1 MFEARLKI
9 VLGVFAAALLAI
21 VVRLVDLQIVR
32 ADEFRRQA
40 EQALLRPARMLPF
53 VRGRILDR
61 LGTELAAD
69 QPCWEI
75 AVDYGVV
82 AGVVEPDPGY
92 LRSRARHLLRTSADT
107 HLTLPQAEQEVRRRI
122 ERLWL
127 DLAYLSG
134 ESVDHVR
141 QRAGEVRERIARV
154 RALVSRRRGFDTP
167 VAEER
172 MRHPIVGGLNDQE
185 QVVARQLLADY
196 PWVEVRSSTYRW
208 YDVSAS
214 LPHLLGQQGAV
225 TAEAVAD
232 DPDAG
237 DPLSEYI
244 GSERLGV
251 SGVEYAAER
260 RLRGRRGLVRENRK
274 GATVG
279 TIAAENG
286 RDVTLTIRVDLQE
299 ALHSLLVQML
309 PGTPHPTGG
318 AIVVLDVPTREVL
331 ALVSYP
337 GYDNNVFRKDYHR
350 LAQDLR
356 RQPLRFRAVANH
368 YAPGSIVKPL
378 TCAAGLSL
386 GGIMLG
392 TSFDCQGYY
401 YPETRSGKKCW
412 PIHGTNRR
420 KAHGPL
426 TVTAA
431 IAHSCNIFMYHTGER
446 VGVTGLCNF
455 FDMAGVGRLSGT
467 GLREEVR
474 GINPTPSYLASRGRS
489 VAKGDAWNF
498 AIGQGEV
505 SLTPVQAANLM
516 AVFASGVYRP
526 VTLMREG
533 SVSGEWKLPVKP
545 EHWRAIRKG
554 LFRVTNEPG
563 ATAFKTANFVR
574 DGYALCGKT
583 GSATV
588 YPWPISYAVPYT
600 TPDGDELIAT
610 VPANSRREALE
621 RFEAEYREMGVDR
634 EGIEA
639 TAYWPPLPQGRHRP
653 SRADQQ
659 EHAWFVGYLQSVS
672 DTGQPQHAVTPRIAF
687 SVLVEFGGSGGR
699 VAGPI
704 AKRVAE
710 TIMNVL
716 DPGLDPDTPA
726 AGSAP

>member
-1 MFEARLKI
+1 MFETRLKI
-9 VLGVFAAALLAI
+9 VLGLFGAILLVI
-21 VVRLVDLQIVR
+21 VVRLIDLQIVR
-32 ADEFRRQA
+32 ADEYRKQA

-75 AVDYGVV
+75 AVDYGVL
-82 AGVVEPDPGY
+82 AMERRY
-92 LRSRARHLLRTSADT
+92 LGSQARRLLRTSGEAD
-107 HLTLPQAEQEVRRRI
+107 LTLDQADEEVRRRI
-122 ERLWL
+122 DSMWS
-127 DLAYLSG
+127 DLARLSDG
-134 ESVDHVR
+134 SVADLLGRAADVR
-141 QRAGEVRERIARV
+141 DRIARV

-167 VAEER
+167 VVEER

-185 QVVARQLLADY
+185 QVAARQRLADY
-196 PWVEVRSSTYRW
+196 PYAEVRSSTYRW
-208 YDVSAS
+208 YDAS
-214 LPHLLGQQGAV
+214 ESLSHLLGQQGAV

-260 RLRGRRGLVRENRK
+260 RLRGRRGLVRENRE

-279 TIAAENG
+279 TLAAENG
-286 RDVTLTIRVDLQE
+286 RNVTLTLRVDLQE
-299 ALHSLLVQML
+299 ALHALLARML
-309 PGTPHPTGG
+309 PGTPYPTGG

-337 GYDNNVFRKDYHR
+337 GYDNNIFREDYND
-350 LAQDLR
+350 LARDIR
-356 RQPLRFRAVANH
+356 HQPLRFRAVANQ

-378 TCAAGLSL
+378 TCIAGLSSGKITL
-386 GGIMLG
+386 D

-426 TVTAA
+426 TVAAA

-455 FDMAGVGRLSGT
+455 FDMAGVGRSSGI

-474 GINPTPSYLASRGRS
+474 GINPTPSYLAGRGRS

-498 AIGQGEV
+498 AIGQGEM
-505 SLTPVQAANLM
+505 SMTPVQTANLM
-516 AVFASGVYRP
+516 AVYAGGIYKP
-526 VTLMREG
+526 VTLIREG
-533 SVSGEWKLPVKP
+533 SISGEWRLPVKP
-545 EHWRAIRKG
+545 EHWRAIRAG

-588 YPWPISYAVPYT
+588 NPWPISYAVPYT
-600 TPDGDELIAT
+600 TPEGDELIAT
-610 VPANSRREALE
+610 VPANSRREARE
-621 RFEAEYREMGVDR
+621 RFEAEYREMEFDR
-634 EGIEA
+634 EGIET
-639 TAYWPPLPQGRHRP
+639 TAYWPPLPLGRRRP
-653 SRADQQ
+653 GQADQQ
-659 EHAWFVGYLQSVS
+659 EHAWFIGYLQAVDSAGHPLL
-672 DTGQPQHAVTPRIAF
+672 DVTPRIAF

-710 TIMNVL
+710 TTLDVL
-716 DPGLDPDTPA
+716 GADLDPDSATVDA
-726 AGSAP
+726 AP